1 MYSIFIF
8 KGIKGEAA
16 QTSIHNKG
24 QKGEPGLDGD
34 RGMSI
39 ILVYQYK

>member
-1 MYSIFIF
+1 MYKIYVF
-8 KGIKGEAA
+8 KGQKGEAA

-34 RGMSI
+34 RGKSK
-39 ILVYQYK
+39 ILV

>member
-1 MYSIFIF
+1 MQVLNLYIF
-8 KGIKGEAA
+8 KGLKGEAA

-34 RGMSI
+34 RGMSEI
-39 ILVYQYK
+39 H